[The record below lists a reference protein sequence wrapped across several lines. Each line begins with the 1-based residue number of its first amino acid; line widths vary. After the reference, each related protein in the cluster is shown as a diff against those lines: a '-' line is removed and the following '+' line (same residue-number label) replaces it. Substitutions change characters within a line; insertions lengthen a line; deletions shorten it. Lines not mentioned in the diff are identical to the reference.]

1 MICYAPVLRCGTA
14 ALGLSSK
21 VLRGELK
28 EEFKM
33 NENLWSSRGLWLV
46 CGGLG
51 LALGSNSAL
60 ADPAAGVADPDA
72 RAAGLVVQAD
82 SSEITVTRVAQGSP
96 VHVVSLA
103 RRVSYG
109 DLNMNTPTASAELE
123 RRIGDAA
130 VDICKRLDERF
141 PDARPNGRAC
151 IETAV
156 KEALRK
162 VHAGESNA
170 QRKART

>member
-1 MICYAPVLRCGTA
+1 
-14 ALGLSSK
+14 
-21 VLRGELK
+21 
-28 EEFKM
+28 M
-33 NENLWSSRGLWLV
+33 NENSLSSRGLWLV

-51 LALGSNSAL
+51 FALSTHAAL
-60 ADPAAGVADPDA
+60 ADKAAD
-72 RAAGLVVQAD
+72 LLVQAD
-82 SSEITVTRVAQGSP
+82 GSEITVTRVAQGSP

-123 RRIGDAA
+123 RRISDAA

-141 PDARPNGRAC
+141 PDATPNGRAC

-156 KEALRK
+156 KDALRK
-162 VHAGESNA
+162 AHVGELNA
-170 QRKART
+170 RRKART

>member
-1 MICYAPVLRCGTA
+1 
-14 ALGLSSK
+14 
-21 VLRGELK
+21 
-28 EEFKM
+28 M
-33 NENLWSSRGLWLV
+33 NQNLLSSRGLWLV

-51 LALGSNSAL
+51 LALGTNIAL
-60 ADPAAGVADPDA
+60 ADKAAD
-72 RAAGLVVQAD
+72 LLVQAD
-82 SSEITVTRVAQGSP
+82 GSEITVTRVAQGSP

-103 RRVSYG
+103 RRISYG

-123 RRIGDAA
+123 RRISDVA

-156 KEALRK
+156 KDALRK
-162 VHAGESNA
+162 VHVAEMTA
-170 QRKART
+170 ERK

>member
-1 MICYAPVLRCGTA
+1 MLCAGVPLWHHCFGPILKGAPGGAQKR
-14 ALGLSSK
+14 K
-21 VLRGELK
+21 
-28 EEFKM
+28 FKM
-33 NENLWSSRGLWLV
+33 NQNLLSSRGLWLV

-51 LALGSNSAL
+51 LALGTNFAL
-60 ADPAAGVADPDA
+60 ADKAAD
-72 RAAGLVVQAD
+72 LLVQAD
-82 SSEITVTRVAQGSP
+82 GSEITVTRVAPGAP

-109 DLNMNTPTASAELE
+109 DLNMDTPIASAELE
-123 RRIGDAA
+123 RRISDAA

-151 IETAV
+151 IETAL
-156 KEALRK
+156 KDALRK

-170 QRKART
+170 QRKA